1 MSLKTLIT
9 EAVVID
15 SMFDIE
21 SEMISI
27 KESILE
33 QLILEGVDDPGILK
47 CVFMAGGPGSG
58 KSFTA
63 MEIFGI
69 DKKLKSSFSA
79 TGFLLFIYAIE

>member
-1 MSLKTLIT
+1 M
-9 EAVVID
+9 VID

-47 CVFMAGGPGSG
+47 CVFMIRR
-58 KSFTA
+58 T
-63 MEIFGI
+63 
-69 DKKLKSSFSA
+69 
-79 TGFLLFIYAIE
+79 